1 MNKIFNRPVR
11 IWIYSVAVAA
21 VPLAVALGWA
31 DPQILALSLPFILA
45 LLNLT
50 PADVEKSNTPK

>member
-1 MNKIFNRPVR
+1 MSKFFPRTVR

-31 DPQILALSLPFILA
+31 DPQILALALPFILA

-50 PADVEKSNTPK
+50 PADVEKTNDSE

>member
-1 MNKIFNRPVR
+1 MSKFFPRTVR

-21 VPLAVALGWA
+21 VPLVVALGWA
-31 DPQILALSLPFILA
+31 DPQILALALPFILA

-50 PADVEKSNTPK
+50 PADVEKTNSAE

>member
-1 MNKIFNRPVR
+1 MSKFFPRKVR

-21 VPLAVALGWA
+21 VPLVVALGWA
-31 DPQILALSLPFILA
+31 DPQILALALPFILA

-50 PADVEKSNTPK
+50 PADVEKTNSAE